1 MNKKELDTLIK
12 KIEEK
17 FRQIGVY
24 DEVKDFLES
33 DGVEQII
40 CETINKLL
48 VYMEEMEKNA
58 PDESV
63 KELANILRNAVA
75 QNSHVIK

>member
-24 DEVKDFLES
+24 DEVKDFF
-33 DGVEQII
+33 GVWWSRADYLWN
-40 CETINKLL
+40 NKQVVS
-48 VYMEEMEKNA
+48 VYGRNG
-58 PDESV
+58 
-63 KELANILRNAVA
+63 KECTRWVC
-75 QNSHVIK
+75 

>member
-33 DGVEQII
+33 D
-40 CETINKLL
+40 
-48 VYMEEMEKNA
+48 
-58 PDESV
+58 
-63 KELANILRNAVA
+63 
-75 QNSHVIK
+75 